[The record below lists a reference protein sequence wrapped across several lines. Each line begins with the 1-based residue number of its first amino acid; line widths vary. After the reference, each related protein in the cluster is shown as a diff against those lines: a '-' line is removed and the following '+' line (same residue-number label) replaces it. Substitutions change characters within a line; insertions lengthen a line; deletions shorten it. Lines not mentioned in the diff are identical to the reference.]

1 MYQQNS
7 MLDKALDL
15 LQQLG
20 FTTYESKAYV
30 ALLEEQPSGAYD
42 IAKRSGIP
50 SSKIYETLNK
60 LLRRSM
66 IRFSGSNVADTP
78 HYVALPP
85 EALVEQLNQQIK
97 HRTGELLPLL
107 GTLKSSQ
114 EPDFIWHIA
123 DQPSLVEKSTAIVQ
137 SAQKSILL
145 SCWAD
150 ELAWIKGDLEAAE
163 ARSVNIALVHFGK
176 PETIIGATY
185 HHPVEETLYTEKGG
199 RGFTLVVDGEVV
211 VIANLNEER
220 GLDASWSRNR
230 AFVTVAED
238 YVKHDV
244 YITKVTRFLNEP
256 LMERFGTHYEQ
267 LRNIFDSEV

>member
-1 MYQQNS
+1 
-7 MLDKALDL
+7 MLDKTLDL

-20 FTTYESKAYV
+20 FTAYESKAYV
-30 ALLEEQPSGAYD
+30 ALLEAQPSGAYD
-42 IAKRSGIP
+42 IAKRSGVP

-60 LLRRSM
+60 LLRRS
-66 IRFSGSNVADTP
+66 IVRFSESNVADNP

-85 EALVEQLNQQIK
+85 DALIEQLNQQIR
-97 HRTGELLPLL
+97 HRTDELLPLL

-114 EPDFIWHIA
+114 EPDFIW
-123 DQPSLVEKSTAIVQ
+123 PLVNQAKLIEKSTAIVQ
-137 SAQKSILL
+137 SAQKSILI
-145 SCWAD
+145 SCWAA
-150 ELAWIKGDLEAAE
+150 ELGWIRGDLEAAE
-163 ARSVNIALVHFGK
+163 ARDINIALVHFGQ
-176 PETIIGATY
+176 PATIIGATY

-211 VIANLNEER
+211 VIANLIEEG

-256 LMERFGTHYEQ
+256 LTDRFGNNYEQ
-267 LRNIFDSEV
+267 LRNIFDSEA

>member
-1 MYQQNS
+1 
-7 MLDKALDL
+7 MLAKTLDL

-20 FTTYESKAYV
+20 FTAYESKAYV
-30 ALLEEQPSGAYD
+30 ALLEAQPSGAYD

-60 LLRRSM
+60 LLRKSI
-66 IRFSGSNVADTP
+66 IRFSESNVADNP

-85 EALVEQLNQQIK
+85 DALVEQLNQQIR
-97 HRTGELLPLL
+97 HRSDELLPLL

-114 EPDFIWHIA
+114 EPDFIWPIA
-123 DQPSLVEKSTAIVQ
+123 NIEKLIEKSTAIVQ
-137 SAQKSILL
+137 SAQKSILI
-145 SCWAD
+145 SCWAA
-150 ELAWIKGDLEAAE
+150 ELSWIKDDLEAAE
-163 ARSVNIALVHFGK
+163 SRKIKIALVHFGQ
-176 PETIIGATY
+176 PETVIGATY

-211 VIANLNEER
+211 VIANLNEEA

-230 AFVTVAED
+230 TFVTVAED

-256 LMERFGTHYEQ
+256 MIERFGANYQQ
-267 LRNIFDSEV
+267 LRNIFDSEA